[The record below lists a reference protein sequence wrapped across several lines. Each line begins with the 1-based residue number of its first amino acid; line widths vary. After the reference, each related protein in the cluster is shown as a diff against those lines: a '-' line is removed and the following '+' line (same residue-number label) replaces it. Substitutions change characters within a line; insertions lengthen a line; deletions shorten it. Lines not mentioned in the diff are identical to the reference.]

1 MIRKT
6 IRQML
11 TAQIFSSLTVSLC
24 LLIDNVVIGRFLG
37 EKAMAA
43 YGFAN
48 PLLLM
53 IGAIGSM
60 LAAGIQLSVGK
71 SLGKGSREETDEG
84 YSSSIAVAG
93 LISVG
98 FAVIVILFRTP
109 LARLMGA
116 GDSGEVFGMTRDYLA
131 GFSIGAPGSMGSLT
145 LVPFLQ
151 MAGESNLLIVAVVS
165 MTIADVV
172 LDLLN
177 VLVVHGGMFG
187 IGLASSLS
195 YYVAMVFAA
204 IYFLS
209 RKCIFRFSLKKVK
222 KAKIIELLKGG
233 VPAGINMAAGVLLV
247 FALNRILLGLPDGGD
262 QGVAAYAVFMSIG
275 NAANCITTG
284 IGGVS
289 LTLCGILYNEEDRT
303 GLRSTIRAL
312 IRDSVFLGLI
322 VGILLAI
329 FAPALVGIFL
339 AEASEAQRLA
349 ILGLRLFASGMIF
362 CAINGALKFLYQA
375 TGRERLTELY
385 CVLGG
390 LVFPVLGAFV
400 FSRFMGTAGVWLYFL
415 FGEAAATVFIAIVI
429 RKKTGEHF
437 WRNDSFLLLREGFG
451 APKEDCLE
459 VDIHNMDEVSAVSE
473 QARQFC
479 LSHGQSSRVANH
491 VSLCVE
497 EKAGNTIEHGFKEGA
512 KNHLSL
518 RIMFKK
524 DYWVLRF
531 RDDCGAFDPVSYM
544 PEETDSGKDLGIR
557 LIQSLAEE
565 ARYTYSLNM
574 NNLMLKLP
582 SHTEE
587 PAQPT

>member
-11 TAQIFSSLTVSLC
+11 TAQIFSALTVSLC

-48 PLLLM
+48 PLLLS

-71 SLGKGSREETDEG
+71 SLGKGSREGTDEG
-84 YSSSIAVAG
+84 YSSAVTVAAAISFTFAVA
-93 LISVG
+93 
-98 FAVIVILFRTP
+98 VILLRNP
-109 LARLMGA
+109 LARMMGA
-116 GDSGEVFGMTRDYLA
+116 GENGEVFEMTRDYLA
-131 GFSIGAPGSMGSLT
+131 GFSIGAPGSMGALT

-151 MAGESNLLIVAVVS
+151 MAGESSLLIAAVVS
-165 MTIADVV
+165 MTIADVA

-177 VLVVHGGMFG
+177 VLVFHGGMFG

-195 YYVAMVFAA
+195 YYVAMAFAA
-204 IYFLS
+204 FYFLS

-222 KAKIIELLKGG
+222 MAKIRELMKGG
-233 VPAGINMAAGVLLV
+233 VPAGVNMAASVLLV
-247 FALNRILLGLPDGGD
+247 FILNRILLGFGGERAVA
-262 QGVAAYAVFMSIG
+262 GVAAYAVIMSIG
-275 NAANCITTG
+275 NTVNAISTG

-289 LTLCGILYNEEDRT
+289 LTMAGILYNEEDRT
-303 GLRSTIRAL
+303 GLRKMMQIL
-312 IRDSVFLGLI
+312 LRDAVVLGLA
-322 VGILLAI
+322 VGAVVAV
-329 FAPALVGIFL
+329 FSPVLVGIFL
-339 AEASEAQRLA
+339 ESSGEGHALA
-349 ILGLRLFASGMIF
+349 VQGLRLFAAGMVF
-362 CAINGALKFLYQA
+362 CAANNALKFLYQA
-375 TGRERLTELY
+375 TDREKLTEIY
-385 CVLGG
+385 CVLEG
-390 LVFPVLGAFV
+390 LAFPAAGAFV
-400 FSRFMGTAGVWLYFL
+400 LSRFLGISGVWLYFL
-415 FGEAAATVFIAIVI
+415 CGEALALVWAGVMI
-429 RKKTGEHF
+429 RGKTGR
-437 WRNDSFLLLREGFG
+437 WPWQGDAFLLLREGLG
-451 APKEDCLE
+451 AAPEDCME
-459 VDIHNMDEVSAVSE
+459 ADIHTLEEVSQVSE

-479 LSHGQSSRVANH
+479 LRHGQSERLANH

-497 EKAGNTIEHGFKEGA
+497 EKASNTIEHGFRKDG

-518 RIMFKK
+518 RILFKK

-531 RDDCGAFDPVSYM
+531 RDDCGAFDPVSYI
-544 PEETDSGKDLGIR
+544 PEASDREKDLGIR

-582 SHTEE
+582 SHEE
-587 PAQPT
+587 KA

>member
-1 MIRKT
+1 MIRKS

-11 TAQIFSSLTVSLC
+11 TAQILSALTVSLC
-24 LLIDNVVIGRFLG
+24 LLIDNVVIGQFLG
-37 EKAMAA
+37 ENAMAA

-48 PLLLM
+48 PLLLA

-60 LAAGIQLSVGK
+60 LAAGIQISVGK
-71 SLGKGSREETDEG
+71 SLGRGSREETDEG
-84 YSSSIAVAG
+84 YSSSMAVAG

-98 FAVIVILFRTP
+98 FAIVVILLRDP

-116 GDSGEVFGMTRDYLA
+116 GNGGEVFEMTRDYLA
-131 GFSIGAPGSMGSLT
+131 GFSIGAPGSMGALT

-151 MAGESNLLIVAVVS
+151 MAGQSNLLIVAVAS
-165 MTIADVV
+165 MTVADVA

-177 VLVVHGGMFG
+177 VLVFHGGMFG

-204 IYFLS
+204 VYFLS
-209 RKCIFRFSLKKVK
+209 KKCIFRFSLKKVT

-233 VPAGINMAAGVLLV
+233 VPAGVNMAASVLLV
-247 FALNRILLGLPDGGD
+247 FALNRILLSTGGAE
-262 QGVAAYAVFMSIG
+262 GVAAYAVIMSIG

-303 GLRSTIRAL
+303 GLKDTLTLLVRYAVI
-312 IRDSVFLGLI
+312 LGAAAAVL
-322 VGILLAI
+322 LLA

-339 AEASEAQRLA
+339 KEPGEAQSQA

-362 CAINGALKFLYQA
+362 CAINNAIKFMYQA
-375 TGRERLTELY
+375 TGRENLMALI
-385 CVLGG
+385 CVLEG
-390 LVFPVLGAFV
+390 LVFPALGAFV
-400 FSRFMGTAGVWLYFL
+400 FSRFMGTSGVWLYFL
-415 FGEAAATVFIAIVI
+415 CGETLAMVFIAALI
-429 RKKTGEHF
+429 RTRTRELPWKNGAYLMLK
-437 WRNDSFLLLREGFG
+437 EGFSV
-451 APKEDCLE
+451 PEEDCLE
-459 VDIHNMDEVSAVSE
+459 ADIHNMDEVSAVSE
-473 QARQFC
+473 RARQFC
-479 LSHGQSSRVANH
+479 LDHGQSQRVANH

-497 EKAGNTIEHGFKEGA
+497 EKASNTIEHGFREGA

-518 RIMFKK
+518 RILFRK

-531 RDDCGAFDPVSYM
+531 RDDCGQFDPVSYM
-544 PEETDSGKDLGIR
+544 PEKEDAGKDLGIR

-565 ARYTYSLNM
+565 ARYTYSLNL

-582 SHTEE
+582 SNSDE
-587 PAQPT
+587 